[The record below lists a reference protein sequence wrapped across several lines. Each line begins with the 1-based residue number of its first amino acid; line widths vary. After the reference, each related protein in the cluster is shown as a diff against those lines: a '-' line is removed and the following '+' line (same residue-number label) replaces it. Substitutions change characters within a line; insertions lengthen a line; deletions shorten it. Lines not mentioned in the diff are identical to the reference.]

1 MYVSVYPQG
10 LPWPPA
16 LSMKVAK
23 IRSLFTTKEHP
34 YMPEINFNL
43 DIYLF
48 IPSEIAFVKW
58 LAFDEMKV

>member
-34 YMPEINFNL
+34 YMPVTAAAAASLGLIVTTENFPEDL
-43 DIYLF
+43 EDTPFTY
-48 IPSEIAFVKW
+48 
-58 LAFDEMKV
+58 